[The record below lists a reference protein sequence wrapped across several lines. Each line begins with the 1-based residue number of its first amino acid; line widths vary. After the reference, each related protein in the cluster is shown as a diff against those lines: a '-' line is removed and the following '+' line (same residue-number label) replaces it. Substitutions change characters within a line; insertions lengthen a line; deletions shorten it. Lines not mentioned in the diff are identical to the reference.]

1 MGSSA
6 PEPKKEDRYDI
17 RRDII
22 YNPNIYRAVIHNKD
36 ETTFVQH
43 DQFGKCYVYNV
54 EHPNYNRAYH
64 QIAVPMASHFINA
77 QGKYL
82 SDS

>member
-17 RRDII
+17 RKDLI

-43 DQFGKCYVYNV
+43 D
-54 EHPNYNRAYH
+54 
-64 QIAVPMASHFINA
+64 
-77 QGKYL
+77 
-82 SDS
+82 